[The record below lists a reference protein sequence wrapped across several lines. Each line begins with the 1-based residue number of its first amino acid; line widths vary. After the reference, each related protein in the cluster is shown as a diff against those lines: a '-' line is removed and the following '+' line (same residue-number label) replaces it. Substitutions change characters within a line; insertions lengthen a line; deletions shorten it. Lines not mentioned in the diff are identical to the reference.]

1 MVIGCGQT
9 IHGSLQRGPRRLLER
24 LLGKSYAR
32 AASAGFKVVEGRAT
46 PASRADGLGEPLDL
60 AGPTVL
66 QRLAGGM
73 VFSRAG
79 AYRSSLE
86 QGKPLVL
93 NIRLSKVFALLCA
106 GLLAACAQPGPAGPR
121 CEGPALRFEALAP
134 GLWRVPPAGLETDAA
149 SRGQVHNLLLASAGS
164 SLWLVGTG
172 PSPAFAR
179 ALQCQAQAR
188 LGLPLSAAMNP
199 LAKSELV
206 LGNQGL
212 RGVSLWAPAVVAQA
226 MRQQCAGCEERL
238 RARLGPAAVD
248 LGPAPVQLPPY
259 WLTGSQGRWGP
270 FEWRLLQRGPES
282 TSSFWI
288 WTGPGETQLI
298 ASFGLLGSEQV
309 PPDVSDTSILL
320 LADGIAQLLQAA
332 GDAPA
337 LWLPDHGPLLERRQV
352 LAQQAYWQA
361 LWRAA
366 RQGVAAGHTALQA
379 PAPSADAPLP
389 AWWQHPRHGL
399 NWQRAWR
406 QAEDAEL
413 MMR

>member
-9 IHGSLQRGPRRLLER
+9 ILGSLQRGSRRLLER

-32 AASAGFKVVEGRAT
+32 ATSAGFTVAERHANRA
-46 PASRADGLGEPLDL
+46 SSADGAGEWLDL
-60 AGPTVL
+60 ACPDVL
-66 QRLAGGM
+66 RCLVWGM
-73 VFSRAG
+73 VFSKADTC
-79 AYRSSLE
+79 RSSVE
-86 QGKPLVL
+86 QGKPLVQTAGWH
-93 NIRLSKVFALLCA
+93 KVFTLLWA
-106 GLLAACAQPGPAGPR
+106 GLLAACAQPGPAGPA
-121 CEGPALRFEALAP
+121 CDEPALSFEALAP
-134 GLWRVPPAGLETDAA
+134 GLWRVPPAGLDTDAA
-149 SRGQVHNLLLASAGS
+149 SRGQVHNLLLASTGS

-179 ALQCQAQAR
+179 ALQCQAQAS

-212 RGVSLWAPAVVAQA
+212 RGVSLWAPAAVAQA
-226 MRQQCAGCEERL
+226 MQEQCAGCEERL

-248 LGPAPVQLPPY
+248 LGPAPVLLPPHR
-259 WLTGSQGRWGP
+259 LPGSQGRWGP

-282 TSSFWI
+282 ASSVWI
-288 WTGPGETQLI
+288 WTGPGETKLV
-298 ASFGLLGSEQV
+298 ATFGLLGSEQA

-332 GDAPA
+332 ADAPA
-337 LWLPDHGPLLERRQV
+337 LWLPDHGPLLERQQL

-379 PAPSADAPLP
+379 PAPPTDAPMP

-413 MMR
+413 TMR